1 MTHQKKIIKFIFA
14 GIIFFCLICSAKS
27 FFVLICSAKSFFVLI
42 CSKPQN
48 DYFLNFESA
57 QKVVVD
63 APISPRKAKEIAHL
77 FYKEEY
83 GSDTYLDLFYIRHND
98 YYFLR
103 KTKNHTLDGAAVN
116 IYSGEVKRIWES
128 VFYNAPYS
136 RRDQKRLFE
145 LKE

>member
-1 MTHQKKIIKFIFA
+1 MMTNQKKIIKFIFA

-27 FFVLICSAKSFFVLI
+27 FFILI

-48 DYFLNFESA
+48 DYFLNFEGA

-63 APISPRKAKEIAHL
+63 APISPGKAKEIARQ
-77 FYKEEY
+77 FYKEKY

-103 KTKNHTLDGAAVN
+103 KSKIHVLDGVAVN
-116 IYSGEVKRIWES
+116 IYSGEVKRIWKR
-128 VFYNAPYS
+128 VFYNAPYG

>member
-1 MTHQKKIIKFIFA
+1 MKINQKIKLMFL
-14 GIIFFCLICSAKS
+14 GVSIFFLSSCK
-27 FFVLICSAKSFFVLI
+27 
-42 CSKPQN
+42 KPQN
-48 DYFLNFESA
+48 DYFLSFE
-57 QKVVVD
+57 D
-63 APISPRKAKEIAHL
+63 ASKAITNASISPRKAKEIAHL

-103 KTKNHTLDGAAVN
+103 KSKIHVLDGVAVN
-116 IYSGEVKRIWES
+116 IYSGEVKRIWKS
-128 VFYNAPYS
+128 VFYNAPYG

>member
-1 MTHQKKIIKFIFA
+1 MMTNQKKIIKFIFA

-27 FFVLICSAKSFFVLI
+27 FFVLICS
-42 CSKPQN
+42 KPQN
-48 DYFLNFESA
+48 DYFLSFE
-57 QKVVVD
+57 D
-63 APISPRKAKEIAHL
+63 ASKAITNASISPRKAKEIAHL

-103 KTKNHTLDGAAVN
+103 KSKIHVLDGVAVN
-116 IYSGEVKRIWES
+116 IYSGEVKRIWKR
-128 VFYNAPYS
+128 VFYNAPYG